1 MQTDIILKQLKSS
14 LAELKTAVEKFEKH
28 ESPSTQ
34 YTEALYNALS
44 NSNKLVS
51 AYLVLKEKNDVAP
64 DLDIHLKLMNMPS
77 NTVEKQIVVDAEPAV
92 VKVEIPPTPPQ
103 QVFAEKVE
111 PIIEEKPSKEETV
124 TTEPIVNNNV
134 EIKPVIET
142 PAVTIQNTPTKE
154 IPKMAINI
162 NDKFRMINEL
172 FKTNA
177 NEYNIAIE
185 QLNSVGSITEANNYL
200 RGLKD
205 IYNWDDENEMVK
217 KLTSLAQKRF
227 A

>member
-77 NTVEKQIVVDAEPAV
+77 NTVEKQNIADAEPTTV
-92 VKVEIPPTPPQ
+92 IDETNSTDTQ
-103 QVFAEKVE
+103 QLNIQKKESIEQKADVIQTSVAETITNNSPETKSVTE
-111 PIIEEKPSKEETV
+111 GNTSNTLNSTIKEL
-124 TTEPIVNNNV
+124 
-134 EIKPVIET
+134 
-142 PAVTIQNTPTKE
+142 
-154 IPKMAINI
+154 PKMNINI
-162 NDKFRMINEL
+162 NDKFRMINDL
-172 FKTNA
+172 FKGNG
-177 NEYNIAIE
+177 NEYNIAVE
-185 QLNSVGSITEANNYL
+185 QLNTVNTLAETNHYL
-200 RGLKD
+200 NGLKD
-205 IYNWDDENEMVK
+205 IYQWDEDSEMVK
-217 KLTSLAQKRF
+217 KLISLAQKRF
-227 A
+227 S